1 MTMNLSKFSCEGKV
15 ALITGGSRGIGRASA
30 LALADAG
37 ANVVVSSRK
46 IADLEPVAEEIR
58 SRGVKG
64 LAVAAHNAKSEDS
77 KMLIERVLKEF
88 GRIDILLNNAGTN
101 PYHGP
106 IMDQDEKTYDI
117 TMNVNLK
124 GIFILSQLAGRVMKE
139 RGGGCI
145 INTASIGGIRA
156 GELGVYSVTKAAV
169 IMLTQV
175 MAKEWGQYNIRVNA
189 IAPGIIKTRLS
200 EALWKDPKVNE
211 KALRS
216 MALMRLGEPE
226 EVAWAVVFLSS
237 AAGSYITGETIVIDG
252 GRVHGEPAHVK
263 KE

>member
-1 MTMNLSKFSCEGKV
+1 MNLSQFSLEGKV

-46 IADLEPVAEEIR
+46 IVDLEPVAEEIR
-58 SRGVKG
+58 AKGVKSM
-64 LAVAAHNAKSEDS
+64 AIAAHNAKIEDS
-77 KMLIERVLKEF
+77 RTLIERVVKAF
-88 GRIDILLNNAGTN
+88 GKIDILLNNAGTN
-101 PYHGP
+101 PYYGP
-106 IMDQDEKTYDI
+106 LMDQDEKTYDI

-124 GIFILSQLAGRVMKE
+124 GILFLSQLASRIMKDE
-139 RGGGCI
+139 GGGCI
-145 INTASIGGIRA
+145 INIASIGGLRA

-200 EALWKDPKVNE
+200 EALWKDPAVNE
-211 KALRS
+211 KAIAQIP
-216 MALMRLGEPE
+216 MMRLGEPE
-226 EVAWAVVFLSS
+226 EIAGAIVFLASK
-237 AAGSYITGETIVIDG
+237 AGSYITGETLVIDG
-252 GRVHGEPAHVK
+252 GRVHGEPSHRK
-263 KE
+263 KK

>member
-1 MTMNLSKFSCEGKV
+1 MDFSKFSCEGKV

-46 IADLEPVAEEIR
+46 IADLEPVADEIR
-58 SRGVKG
+58 SKGVKG

-77 KMLIERVLKEF
+77 KMLVERVVQEF
-88 GRIDILLNNAGTN
+88 GRIDILMNNAGTN
-101 PYHGP
+101 PYYGP
-106 IMDQDEKTYDI
+106 LMDQDEKTYDI

-124 GIFILSQLAGRVMKE
+124 GLFFLSQLAARIMKAQ
-139 RGGGCI
+139 GGGCI
-145 INTASIGGIRA
+145 INTASIGGLRA

-200 EALWKDPKVNE
+200 EALWKDPAVNA
-211 KALRS
+211 KAIAQIP
-216 MALMRLGEPE
+216 MMRLGEPE
-226 EVAWAVVFLSS
+226 EIAGAVVFLASK
-237 AAGSYITGETIVIDG
+237 AGSYITGETIVIDG
-252 GRVHGEPAHVK
+252 GRVHGEPAHRK
-263 KE
+263 KK